1 MSKSYLRKVRAMS
14 QAKQKRG
21 TIKRA
26 TKSGTEET
34 YRRRVTHLPL
44 WQHLDLGVWNDQVQK
59 VIAIG
64 THSHTG
70 RHIFAHTKLHTQN
83 TQTRIL
89 TYYYIK
95 RNKSSVL
102 EHIDYYNYY

>member
-1 MSKSYLRKVRAMS
+1 MS

-26 TKSGTEET
+26 TISGTEET

-64 THSHTG
+64 THSHTHRQTHICTHKTR
-70 RHIFAHTKLHTQN
+70 RHEYLLLLHQKK
-83 TQTRIL
+83 QKQRIRA
-89 TYYYIK
+89 Y
-95 RNKSSVL
+95 
-102 EHIDYYNYY
+102 

>member
-1 MSKSYLRKVRAMS
+1 MSKSYLWKVRDMS

-64 THSHTG
+64 THSHTQ
-70 RHIFAHTKLHTQN
+70 ADTYLHTPNYTKHADTN
-83 TQTRIL
+83 TY
-89 TYYYIK
+89 YYYIK

>member
-1 MSKSYLRKVRAMS
+1 MS

-21 TIKRA
+21 TFKRA
-26 TKSGTEET
+26 TKSGTVET

-64 THSHTG
+64 THSHTHTG
-70 RHIFAHTKLHTQN
+70 RHIFAHTKLHTKHADTN
-83 TQTRIL
+83 TY
-89 TYYYIK
+89 YYYIK

>member
-1 MSKSYLRKVRAMS
+1 MSKSYLRKVRDTS

-34 YRRRVTHLPL
+34 YRRRRVTHLPL

-64 THSHTG
+64 THSLTQ
-70 RHIFAHTKLHTQN
+70 ADTYLHTPN
-83 TQTRIL
+83 YTHKTRRHEYL
-89 TYYYIK
+89 PTTTSKETKAAY
-95 RNKSSVL
+95 
-102 EHIDYYNYY
+102 

>member
-1 MSKSYLRKVRAMS
+1 MS

-59 VIAIG
+59 VIAIE
-64 THSHTG
+64 THSHTHRQTHICTHQTTHKTR
-70 RHIFAHTKLHTQN
+70 RHEYLLLLHQKK
-83 TQTRIL
+83 QKQRIRA
-89 TYYYIK
+89 Y
-95 RNKSSVL
+95 
-102 EHIDYYNYY
+102 

>member
-1 MSKSYLRKVRAMS
+1 MSKSYLRKVRDTS

-26 TKSGTEET
+26 TKSGTEEN
-34 YRRRVTHLPL
+34 YRLRRVTHLPL

-64 THSHTG
+64 TLTHT
-70 RHIFAHTKLHTQN
+70 RRQTHICTHTKLHTKHADTN
-83 TQTRIL
+83 TYLLLHQKKQKQRIRA
-89 TYYYIK
+89 Y
-95 RNKSSVL
+95 
-102 EHIDYYNYY
+102 

>member
-1 MSKSYLRKVRAMS
+1 MS

-34 YRRRVTHLPL
+34 YRRRRVTHLPL

-64 THSHTG
+64 TLTYTHRQT
-70 RHIFAHTKLHTQN
+70 HICTHQNYTHN

>member
-1 MSKSYLRKVRAMS
+1 MSKSYLWKVRDMS

-70 RHIFAHTKLHTQN
+70 RHIFAHTKLHK
-83 TQTRIL
+83 TRRHEYLLLLHQKKQKQRIRA
-89 TYYYIK
+89 Y
-95 RNKSSVL
+95 
-102 EHIDYYNYY
+102 